1 MIISHH
7 KNKNP
12 YQIFISDTEMI
23 VFIFIIFSF
32 SFLHDV
38 VALVVASLSPPDAS
52 HTLRGL
58 VFSTEFHKSDV

>member
-23 VFIFIIFSF
+23 VFVFIIFSF
-32 SFLHDV
+32 SSLH
-38 VALVVASLSPPDAS
+38 ALVVASQSPPDAS

-58 VFSTEFHKSDV
+58 AISTEFHRFDV